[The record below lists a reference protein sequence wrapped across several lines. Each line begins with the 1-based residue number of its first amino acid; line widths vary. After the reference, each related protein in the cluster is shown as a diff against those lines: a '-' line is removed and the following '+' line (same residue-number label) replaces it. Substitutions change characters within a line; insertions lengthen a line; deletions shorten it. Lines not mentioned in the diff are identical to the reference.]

1 MSTIDLFE
9 SKEQLLSFRDRVGT
23 VLSEV
28 LSTRIKG
35 RRLDE
40 LAARLLGAAD
50 FNTALGLVDRK
61 VSTSVQSMEPLTQ
74 ALNLIWRLREYC
86 KQHGAYPLEVKRLLK
101 SDESIEDFFA
111 KVAHAALTE
120 GSAPALDMS
129 FFDNIFLRLPRKITV
144 DNGSTLIHQ
153 VSNHLGK
160 HLHPCHGLMGLHA
173 YSDERSWSVEPP
185 RQCSAA
191 YRSGWLLADCQAVEG
206 VLSLDEQ
213 DAANHVKDGQIGGF
227 RGRQAEQRRL
237 LQHDIDNLLEN
248 ESRLSLHLRR
258 SVEEDGWRWMCDRA
272 GYESVETW
280 ASKELALFDGIKC
293 MGGFGF
299 CNQNDF
305 ERIYATEGWF
315 FDFFESDADGLVI
328 QLMGSEPEDDTTPA
342 LTDEEAWEWVVAQA
356 KLGSA
361 LHLRALEWLGE
372 VSEKERQRI
381 REHTGY

>member
-23 VLSEV
+23 VLSEA
-28 LSTRIKG
+28 LSTRVKG

-40 LAARLLGAAD
+40 LSARLLGAAD

-61 VSTSVQSMEPLTQ
+61 ENTSVQSMEPLTQ
-74 ALNLIWRLREYC
+74 ALNLIWKSREYF
-86 KQHGAYPLEVKRLLK
+86 KQHGKYPPEVVHLLNPG
-101 SDESIEDFFA
+101 ESIEDFFA
-111 KVAHAALTE
+111 EVSHRALAE
-120 GSAPALDMS
+120 GRSPKLDVS
-129 FFDNIFLRLPRKITV
+129 FFDSIYFRLPAKITV

-153 VSNHLGK
+153 VSNHLDK
-160 HLHPCHGLMGLHA
+160 HLHPCHGLISLHA
-173 YSDERSWSVEPP
+173 YSDERSWSVAPP
-185 RQCSAA
+185 RQCGAA
-191 YRSGWLLADCQAVEG
+191 YRNGWLVADRQAVEG
-206 VLSLDEQ
+206 VLSLAEE
-213 DAANHVKDGQIGGF
+213 DAANHVQEAQIGGF
-227 RGRQAEQRRL
+227 RGRQSEQLRL
-237 LQHDIDNLLEN
+237 LQRDIDNLLEH
-248 ESRLSLHLRR
+248 ESTLGLYLSRPDD
-258 SVEEDGWRWMCDRA
+258 EADWRWGCNR
-272 GYESVETW
+272 GRRESVERW
-280 ASKELALFDGIKC
+280 SSKEQALFDGMKC